1 MLKSKKMVS
10 MFLAM
15 VMVLSI
21 GCIGV
26 FADEITPQS
35 VTPTTTVQLNTS
47 ASTQIIP
54 WSVYSG
60 MGYWKINLINNTSS
74 MMTVRIFKD
83 TPEGTPI
90 FTGYVN
96 AYSELPFYAKDDAS
110 LESGSYYV
118 TVSTNGSVNLNG
130 TLYYKFATS
139 YKELF

>member
-1 MLKSKKMVS
+1 MLKPKKMVS
-10 MFLAM
+10 LFLTM
-15 VMVLSI
+15 VIALSI

-26 FADEITPQS
+26 SATEITPQS
-35 VTPTTTVQLNTS
+35 VTPTTTVQLNTN

-60 MGYWKINLINNTSS
+60 MGYWKIHLVNNTSS

-83 TPEGTPI
+83 TPQGTPL

-96 AYSELPFYAKDDAS
+96 ANSELPFYATDGSPLAS
-110 LESGSYYV
+110 GAYYV

-130 TLYYKFATS
+130 TLYYKFATT
-139 YKELF
+139 YNELF